1 MRLTAAVA
9 MISLFPL
16 SAAMA
21 DVYRSL
27 DAQGHVLYSDSPT
40 PGAERI
46 RTGTS
51 AGLISTSSTPK
62 PAAPAAPKSDVL
74 PADASTQDAAT
85 RAVQTDVAQT
95 RADQCKK
102 AKDAY
107 EKSVQARRIYN
118 VAADGSRQYL
128 SDAEADQARI
138 NNKLQMDDL
147 CKT

>member
-1 MRLTAAVA
+1 MRLIAAVA

-16 SAAMA
+16 SAAVA

-27 DAQGHVLYSDSPT
+27 DPQGHVLYSDTPT
-40 PGAERI
+40 PGAELV
-46 RTGTS
+46 RTGTHGS
-51 AGLISTSSTPK
+51 LISTSLSK
-62 PAAPAAPKSDVL
+62 PAGSATPKSDA
-74 PADASTQDAAT
+74 PPTDASTADAAS

-107 EKSVQARRIYN
+107 EKSVLARRIYN
-118 VAADGSRQYL
+118 VAPDGSRQYL
-128 SDAEADQARI
+128 SDADAEQARV

-147 CKT
+147 CK